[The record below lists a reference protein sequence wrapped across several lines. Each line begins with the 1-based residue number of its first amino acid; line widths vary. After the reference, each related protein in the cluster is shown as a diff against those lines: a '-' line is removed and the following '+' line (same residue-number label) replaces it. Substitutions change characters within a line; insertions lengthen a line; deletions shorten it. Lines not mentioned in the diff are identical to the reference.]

1 MKLRRLLDIVL
12 PRRCAI
18 CHSILGPEEQ
28 CLCAACITRLPF
40 RHFESPTDND
50 LVRRLWNTAS
60 VYSGETLL
68 AYQADSDVH
77 TLMQHMKYRGRTD
90 LCQLMGR
97 MLADKLM
104 AQDFCRGIDML
115 IPIPLSR
122 KRLRTRG
129 YNQAEHIARGVSQAT
144 GIPVRTDFLLRI
156 VDNPTQTSLRAADRM
171 HNTAHIFQA
180 RNPNGLKGKHIL
192 LLDDVITTGSTTAS
206 ALQTLTECVPRLT
219 SSVACIALT
228 SLNG

>member
-1 MKLRRLLDIVL
+1 MNIGRLLDTVL
-12 PRRCAI
+12 PRHCVI
-18 CHSILGPEEQ
+18 CHHILDHEEQ

-50 LVRRLWNTAS
+50 LVRRLWNTVS

-77 TLMQHMKYRGRTD
+77 TLVQHMKYRGRTD
-90 LCQLMGR
+90 LCQVMGR

-104 AQDFCRGIDML
+104 AQDFCQGIDML

-129 YNQAEHIARGVSQAT
+129 YNQAEHIARGVSQIT
-144 GIPVRTDFLLRI
+144 GIPVRTDFLLRTI
-156 VDNPTQTSLRAADRM
+156 DNPTQTTLRAADRM
-171 HNTAHIFQA
+171 HNTDHIFQT
-180 RNPNGLKGKHIL
+180 RNPHGLEGRHIL

-206 ALQTLTECVPRLT
+206 ALQTLTEGVPGLT
-219 SSVACIALT
+219 TSVACIALT
-228 SLNG
+228 SLR